1 MTKNKKAAECGK
13 VTDTIIVPSSLH
25 FLGAFTGAYF
35 LILGSKKW
43 GVCIQ
48 KKVTTDRAK
57 VPSRK
62 GCCIRESWNS
72 PAKDWCPMKGD
83 EVPGNP
89 KFFFTRKTSIPSV
102 SNFVVLGIL
111 MNHFLRWQVQLG
123 NQVQHAEKRNS
134 CLKKWRATK
143 RKQLISFNSVLK
155 ICIEPQWWFL
165 KHRDSPQP
173 IWIKR
178 TNRET
183 PTWKENWRGKS
194 LAKPRGR
201 KTWRSCFNHAGC
213 KAGL

>member
-1 MTKNKKAAECGK
+1 MTKTKKRLNAVKSQTPSLYHLPWIFLERSWGHIFWFWAARNEVFAFKKKSQPIEPKYQVEKDVAFANPETLLPRIGAPWR
-13 VTDTIIVPSSLH
+13 VMRSQGTPS
-25 FLGAFTGAYF
+25 
-35 LILGSKKW
+35 
-43 GVCIQ
+43 
-48 KKVTTDRAK
+48 
-57 VPSRK
+57 
-62 GCCIRESWNS
+62 
-72 PAKDWCPMKGD
+72 
-83 EVPGNP
+83 
-89 KFFFTRKTSIPSV
+89 FFFTRKTSIPSV